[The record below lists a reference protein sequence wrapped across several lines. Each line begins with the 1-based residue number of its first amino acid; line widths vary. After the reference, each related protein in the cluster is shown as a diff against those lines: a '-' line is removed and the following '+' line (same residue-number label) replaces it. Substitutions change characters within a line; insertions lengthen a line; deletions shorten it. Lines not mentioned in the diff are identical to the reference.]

1 MGEASERGRAWD
13 YALRALNARDHTE
26 QEIRQVLFR
35 RGCPG
40 EAIERV
46 VEDLI
51 AEGLVDDRRYSDRY
65 IEDRRELD
73 NWGHV
78 RIALELERRGVA
90 PGVIEEALAADGA
103 DELGTA
109 LALLEARIAAIA
121 GDRDRDRAWRL
132 LVRRGYEPE
141 LAYSAVREHEKR
153 LRGTS

>member
-13 YALRALNARDHTE
+13 YALRALNSRDRTE
-26 QEIRQVLFR
+26 HELREALFR
-35 RGCPG
+35 RGCPQ
-40 EAIERV
+40 EAIDAV
-46 VEDLI
+46 VADLI
-51 AEGLVDDRRYSDRY
+51 AEGLLDDRRYADRY

-78 RIALELERRGVA
+78 RIALELERRGVDPA
-90 PGVIEEALAADGA
+90 VIEAALGADAA

-109 LALLEARIAAIA
+109 LALLEGRITAIA
-121 GDRDRDRAWRL
+121 GDRDRDRAWSL

-153 LRGTS
+153 LRGPA